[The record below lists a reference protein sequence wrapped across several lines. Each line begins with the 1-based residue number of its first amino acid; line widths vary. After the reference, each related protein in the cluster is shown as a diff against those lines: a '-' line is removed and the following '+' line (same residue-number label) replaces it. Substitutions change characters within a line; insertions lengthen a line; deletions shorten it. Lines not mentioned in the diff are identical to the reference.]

1 MPFILS
7 KAFNSSS
14 QYHQKKQYFKLLK
27 QSPQINKLTFE
38 IQTNKNGERKV
49 FTKRQSETRVPE
61 NNPIK
66 KTRILQEKRRNSEL
80 QRLQSNQKIELKR
93 LHATR
98 NRTDKSQTFHK
109 YLAIRD
115 FETCRNMKHS
125 KRLQMTFECVM
136 IRLFTKLQSEYL
148 TRPDASE
155 HHKCDSSI

>member
-66 KTRILQEKRRNSEL
+66 KTRILQEKWRNTKFA
-80 QRLQSNQKIELKR
+80 RKR
-93 LHATR
+93 ENFKAKTW
-98 NRTDKSQTFHK
+98 NV
-109 YLAIRD
+109 
-115 FETCRNMKHS
+115 E
-125 KRLQMTFECVM
+125 KR
-136 IRLFTKLQSEYL
+136 
-148 TRPDASE
+148 
-155 HHKCDSSI
+155 